1 MGCFGMKKKKKQVH
15 SFYESYI
22 AKEIDSLLFRPIRL
36 KQREIQKEYSIM
48 EVLGSGSFGEVKKV
62 KHLTTE

>member
-1 MGCFGMKKKKKQVH
+1 MGCFGKKTKKVQSLCFYD
-15 SFYESYI
+15 SFNVKNSNF
-22 AKEIDSLLFRPIRL
+22 LLFRPIKL
-36 KQREIQKEYSIM
+36 KHFDIQKEYSIL